1 MKKKLIYLLLI
12 MLCHNGIIAQKTEA
26 KKQVT
31 PETASLKLSNL
42 SDTLQYAIGA
52 YLAKWVNDNGF
63 AISNA
68 PLFLKGMDDK
78 FRNLQGLLPD
88 SMIVKLVVGLQQL
101 SQKEIGLKTEEKIFN
116 SLKDQP
122 GLGMLPSGVR
132 YFIVNT
138 GEGVHPSQ
146 SDTVV
151 IHIKGTTPDGTVFE
165 DTYLKKQPVSGKV
178 SSLIPGIAQTIPMM
192 GVGDRWKLYI
202 PSKLAYGEKGSTLIP
217 ANSTLIIDIT
227 LLDVRSVRK

>member
-1 MKKKLIYLLLI
+1 
-12 MLCHNGIIAQKTEA
+12 MLCHNGILAQKPEA
-26 KKQVT
+26 KKQVAQ
-31 PETASLKLSNL
+31 ENASLKLSNL

-52 YLAKWVNDNGF
+52 YLAKWVNDNGL

-68 PLFLKGMDDK
+68 PLFLKGMDDT
-78 FRNLQGLLPD
+78 FRNSKSLLPD
-88 SMIVKLVVGLQQL
+88 SLIVKLVLGLQLL
-101 SQKEIGLKTEEKIFN
+101 SQKEIGLKTEEKIFS

-132 YFIVNT
+132 YFVINT

-146 SDTVV
+146 NDTVV
-151 IHIKGTTPDGTVFE
+151 IHLKGTTPDGKVFE
-165 DTYLKKQPVSGKV
+165 DTYQKKQPVSGKV

-202 PSKLAYGEKGSTLIP
+202 PAKLAYGEAGNALVP
-217 ANSTLIIDIT
+217 ANSTLIVDLA
-227 LLDVRSVRK
+227 LLDVRSFRK

>member
-1 MKKKLIYLLLI
+1 MP
-12 MLCHNGIIAQKTEA
+12 KTD
-26 KKQVT
+26 
-31 PETASLKLSNL
+31 SLKLSSI

-68 PLFLKGMDDK
+68 PLFLKGLDDK

-101 SQKEIGLKTEEKIFN
+101 SQKEIGLKTEEKIFS

-122 GLGMLPSGVR
+122 GLGMLPNGVR

-138 GEGVHPSQ
+138 GDGAHPSQ
-146 SDTVV
+146 NDTVV
-151 IHIKGTTPDGTVFE
+151 LHIKGITPDGTVFE

-202 PSKLAYGEKGSTLIP
+202 PSKLAYGEKGNTLIP
-217 ANSTLIIDIT
+217 ANSTLIVDLT
-227 LLDVRSVRK
+227 LLDVRSFKK